1 MYLRLYIYN
10 VEELERVVILIESKI
25 LRDERQESFIYGVQW
40 MINYTKVVLL
50 YTPGYT
56 VCNYNNI
63 IGTMND

>member
-10 VEELERVVILIESKI
+10 VEELERLAILIESE
-25 LRDERQESFIYGVQW
+25 LLWDERKESFIYGVQW
-40 MINYTKVVLL
+40 MINYTRVVPL

-56 VCNYNNI
+56 VGNYNNI